1 MLVKS
6 KKRLE
11 SFKNN
16 SVKTINSIGGATEAG
31 PCLTMNWGGW
41 FDGSLFNGGG
51 VNEFDK
57 CTANKNRNY

>member
-16 SVKTINSIGGATEAG
+16 SIETINSKGGAAEAG
-31 PCLTMNWGGW
+31 PCLSINWKGW
-41 FDGSLFNGGG
+41 FDGSIFTGGG

-57 CTANKNRNY
+57 CTMNKHRNY